1 VTRRR
6 WGFRARLTAL
16 IAGVLII
23 GGAVLLV
30 VQYGF
35 VYQLFVVEYL
45 VVTEPCE
52 TTNGL
57 SCSSYGV
64 YDQTTGESVGQW
76 MVSQE
81 QLSSLLLWSILLLA
95 SFAGLAV
102 LAAWWL
108 SRRSLARITRIISAT
123 RDISRDDLQSRLHL
137 TGPDD
142 EIKELGDTID
152 GMLDRLSEA
161 FERQDRFIAGASH
174 ELRTPLTTTRT
185 LLEIPLEQGRVPDEL
200 EPALRGALEANARSE
215 RIIAALLVLARG
227 SQAAARGSGQD
238 VDLSEVARAAV
249 ADHDAEST
257 TRTVEVDAATTPC
270 RVAADPA
277 LVSIAVGNVIENAF
291 RHTPARDGIRIT
303 TEATAEASRLVVA
316 SGGRRFTAAEVA
328 RLIEPFHRGDQ
339 TRLASPGT
347 GLGLTLTDTILRAV
361 GGTLTLVPRTQGGIT
376 ATLTFPRPRPESGPR
391 PRG

>member
-35 VYQLFVVEYL
+35 VYQLFVVEYFF
-45 VVTEPCE
+45 VSEPCE
-52 TTNGL
+52 IKDGL

-64 YDQTTGESVGQW
+64 FDQTTGESVGQW
-76 MVSQE
+76 IVSQD
-81 QLSSLLLWSILLLA
+81 QLSNLLLWSILLLA

-249 ADHDAEST
+249 VDHDAEST
-257 TRTVEVDAATTPC
+257 TRTVEVDVSAAPC
-270 RVAADPA
+270 RVTADPA

-328 RLIEPFHRGDQ
+328 RLVEPFHRGDQ

-361 GGTLTLVPRTQGGIT
+361 GGTLTLAPRTQGGIT